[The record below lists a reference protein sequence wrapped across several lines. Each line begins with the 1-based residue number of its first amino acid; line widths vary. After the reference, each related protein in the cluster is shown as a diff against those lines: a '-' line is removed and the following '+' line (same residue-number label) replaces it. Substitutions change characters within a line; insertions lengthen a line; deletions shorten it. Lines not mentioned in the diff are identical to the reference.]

1 MGPCPLLRRIFRF
14 HLVFADK
21 IHGVQR
27 TSVCFSLCLRLTYR
41 TTLQCLLQNQ
51 VQGCMQKVQ
60 NGNSGYKE
68 SGFKS
73 LCKIM
78 IVSNDLVMP
87 PIRARII
94 VIRTVSSKLSRQ
106 RIFVTSMLG
115 VRNVLECW
123 KEFQSHHFLML

>member
-1 MGPCPLLRRIFRF
+1 
-14 HLVFADK
+14 
-21 IHGVQR
+21 
-27 TSVCFSLCLRLTYR
+27 
-41 TTLQCLLQNQ
+41 
-51 VQGCMQKVQ
+51 
-60 NGNSGYKE
+60 
-68 SGFKS
+68 

-78 IVSNDLVMP
+78 IVSDNLLMP
-87 PIRARII
+87 PTRARII